1 MGLFDFFSNIGNKI
15 KSGLQK
21 VFGADTGVLTPTIN
35 KVANITTGG
44 ATDFMGALKNAT
56 VGAGAI
62 KAIDF
67 LSKESPAAIDFLSK
81 KIASVPVVGGILAEK
96 AKEPLENIANI
107 AKMGGDLE
115 NTVPALIKESGIGAV
130 LEKQGVKNA
139 NELVDNAATKAGIFI
154 AKNKPAPT
162 LPAQ

>member
-1 MGLFDFFSNIGNKI
+1 MGIFDFFKNVGNKI

-21 VFGADTGVLTPTIN
+21 VFGSETGVLTPTIN
-35 KVANITTGG
+35 KVANLTTGG

-56 VGAGAI
+56 VGGGAF

-67 LSKESPAAIDFLSK
+67 LSKETPGAIDFLSK
-81 KIASVPVVGGILAEK
+81 QAGSIPIVGGLIAEK
-96 AKEPLENIANI
+96 IKEPLEEIGKI

-115 NTVPALIKESGIGAV
+115 NTVPGLIKDSGIASV

-139 NELVDNAATKAGIFI
+139 NELVDNAAAKAGILI
-154 AKNKPAPT
+154 AKNKPAAT
-162 LPAQ
+162 LPM